1 MHRSWPLII
10 DDFSP
15 NMKEVLE
22 KFDFDNTIKKLD
34 EAGLLFQVAERFK
47 TIDRLSRLPA
57 STEISFLPVE
67 AISEDGRLDIDEPR
81 QLIEVWQGYTNF
93 QDGDVIVAKIT
104 LCFEIGKGA
113 LCVCI
118 RLSSLI
124 SRSHIHFEIL
134 GLPP

>member
-1 MHRSWPLII
+1 
-10 DDFSP
+10 
-15 NMKEVLE
+15 
-22 KFDFDNTIKKLD
+22 
-34 EAGLLFQVAERFK
+34 
-47 TIDRLSRLPA
+47 
-57 STEISFLPVE
+57 VE